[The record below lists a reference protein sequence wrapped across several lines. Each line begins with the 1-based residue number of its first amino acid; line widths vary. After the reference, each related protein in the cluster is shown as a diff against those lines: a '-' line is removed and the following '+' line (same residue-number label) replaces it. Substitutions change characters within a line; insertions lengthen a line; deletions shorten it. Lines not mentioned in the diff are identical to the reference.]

1 MEKRN
6 RQFYSRICVD
16 GDGQQKSCF
25 REPPDGARRCR
36 ICGKSPRSMR
46 LNTVFLA
53 EWLEDGK
60 VSIAR
65 DPSVTGERIVG
76 CAEWPLIGGKW
87 SGTASVLA
95 RLYVETGIFCF
106 QAAHEPGWMQ
116 ICFCT
121 FWLFGQARFWNAWKY
136 FQNRNPEMNRY
147 TDQEG
152 IICSLLERKS

>member
-1 MEKRN
+1 MCRWGRTAEKLLQRAAGWCKAAQN
-6 RQFYSRICVD
+6 LQEITP
-16 GDGQQKSCF
+16 
-25 REPPDGARRCR
+25 EHA
-36 ICGKSPRSMR
+36 
-46 LNTVFLA
+46 A
-53 EWLEDGK
+53 EYRFPAECLEGGK

-76 CAEWPLIGGKW
+76 CAEWPLTGGKW

-116 ICFCT
+116 ICFCA